1 MERGSLMLNRQSP
14 AMQPHNINSVCKSI
28 LYTSKETQMNEN
40 STSHKDHDHTREAIL
55 AATIVTLTCILSC
68 AAVVITLILRTS

>member
-1 MERGSLMLNRQSP
+1 
-14 AMQPHNINSVCKSI
+14 
-28 LYTSKETQMNEN
+28 MNEN